1 MSKKHIVKY
10 KLNPDDPPPLT
21 KKQRAALEALDKI
34 PDSEVDLSDIPEHT
48 TFYKPVKKQTT
59 IRIDADVLAW
69 LKTYGRGY
77 QTKINAI
84 LRQEMLAAK
93 SK

>member
-1 MSKKHIVKY
+1 MSKKRIVKY
-10 KLNPDDPPPLT
+10 RLDPDSPPPLT
-21 KKQRAALEALDKI
+21 RKQRIALEALDKL
-34 PDSEVDLSDIPEHT
+34 PDSEIDLSDIPEHT

-93 SK
+93 GK